1 MQEQGSAQDKGWD
14 GCHSVPRGHPVC
26 ATRLRA
32 LSSSANT
39 GWMCLGGLWLMFCK
53 SHCSQ
58 GCQQPQDYCTGIEMR
73 GMMGQWCGF
82 LLKKNQ

>member
-1 MQEQGSAQDKGWD
+1 MQEQGCAQDKGWH

-32 LSSSANT
+32 LSEVICKHRLV
-39 GWMCLGGLWLMFCK
+39 CLGGLWLMFCK

-58 GCQQPQDYCTGIEMR
+58 GCQQPQDCCTWMEMR
-73 GMMGQWCGF
+73 GMMGQ
-82 LLKKNQ
+82 